1 MNVFDLPV
9 LSALLAAAS
18 AALAALGAV
27 VTPGGA
33 IVLVTVA
40 VRGLLI
46 PVGVSLARAERAR
59 RRLAPRLAE
68 LQQRWRRNP
77 ERLQRETL
85 ALYAAEKVSP
95 FAGCLPVLAQAPV
108 LTLVYAL
115 FASPT
120 IAGAP
125 NVLLDGALFGAP
137 LARHLTD
144 LAAGVALSDLVLAG
158 VLVVL
163 LVVAALTRR
172 AARRNAPPVMPAAPG
187 APEMPGAAGLANA
200 LAWAPFLTVVI
211 AAFLPLAASLY
222 LAVSSAWSLGE
233 RAVLRRVLAPA

>member
-1 MNVFDLPV
+1 MNFFDLPV

-18 AALAALGAV
+18 TALAAFGAV
-27 VTPGGA
+27 VTPAGA

-40 VRGLLI
+40 VRALLV
-46 PVGVSLARAERAR
+46 PVGVSLARADRAR

-68 LQQRWRRNP
+68 LQRRHARNP

-115 FASPT
+115 FASPQ

-125 NVLLDGALFGAP
+125 NVLLAGELLGAP
-137 LARHLTD
+137 LGRHLAD
-144 LAAGVALSDLVLAG
+144 LAAGIAVSDLVFAGLLAA
-158 VLVVL
+158 LVV
-163 LVVAALTRR
+163 VAVLARR
-172 AARRNAPPVMPAAPG
+172 AALRQPPAVPAAA
-187 APEMPGAAGLANA
+187 APSGLTRA
-200 LAWAPFLTVVI
+200 LTFAPFITVI
-211 AAFLPLAASLY
+211 AAAFLPLAATLY
-222 LAVSSAWSLGE
+222 LTVSAAWSLGE
-233 RAVLRRVLAPA
+233 RAVLRRVIAPA

>member
-1 MNVFDLPV
+1 MNIFDLPV

-33 IVLVTVA
+33 VVLVTVA
-40 VRGLLI
+40 IRALLI
-46 PVGVSLARAERAR
+46 PVGVSVARAEIAR
-59 RRLAPRLAE
+59 RRFAPKLAQLRK
-68 LQQRWRRNP
+68 RWAKNP

-95 FAGCLPVLAQAPV
+95 FAGILPVLAQAPV

-115 FASPT
+115 FASPQ

-125 NVLLDGALFGAP
+125 NALLTGELFGAP
-137 LARHLTD
+137 LGRHLTD
-144 LAAGVALSDLVLAG
+144 LTAGLATSDLVFAG
-158 VLVVL
+158 LLIVLI
-163 LVVAALTRR
+163 VVAALSRR
-172 AARRNAPPVMPAAPG
+172 MAQRQAALLP
-187 APEMPGAAGLANA
+187 APEQPGAAGLARV
-200 LAWAPFLTVVI
+200 LAWAPFLTVVF

-222 LAVSSAWSLGE
+222 LAVSSAWSLAE
-233 RAVLRRVLAPA
+233 RAVLRRVMAPA